1 MRKLRD
7 IHGLFNGR
15 HFDREVVSSGRRY
28 AERLSQQGGWAR
40 ALSPLFELSTYFRI
54 NAAKTGQFER
64 TLIIADRGYVSYREG
79 VPHRCATRT
88 SCTPQ

>member
-1 MRKLRD
+1 MRNLRD

-40 ALSPLFELSTYFRI
+40 ALSPLFACRPLRQHIGPLNLESR
-54 NAAKTGQFER
+54 R
-64 TLIIADRGYVSYREG
+64 
-79 VPHRCATRT
+79 
-88 SCTPQ
+88 